1 MLIMPKK
8 TRSARRKMTIQE
20 LRDLD
25 LDILFMEGVIR
36 RDPGHI
42 EALQILGDDYTR
54 RDRFQDG
61 LRIDQRLALLRPRD
75 PLVHYNLAC
84 SYSLTQQCD
93 LAAVALETA
102 INLGY
107 KDFDW
112 MARDPDLKQLR
123 EHAGYGKIQAKVRC
137 LFAKETR

>member
-1 MLIMPKK
+1 MPKK
-8 TRSARRKMTIQE
+8 TSSRRRKPTPGE

-25 LDILFMEGVIR
+25 VEILFLEGLIQ
-36 RDPGHI
+36 RDPVYV

-61 LRIDQRLALLRPRD
+61 LRIDEHLSRLRPRD
-75 PLVHYNLAC
+75 AMVHYNLAC

-93 LAAVALETA
+93 LAAEALNTA

-107 KDFDW
+107 DDFDW
-112 MARDPDLKQLR
+112 MARDPDLKPLR
-123 EHAGYGKIQAKVRC
+123 EHAGYKKIQAKVRC
-137 LFAKETR
+137 LSVKET

>member
-1 MLIMPKK
+1 MPKK
-8 TRSARRKMTIQE
+8 TRSPRRKPTPQE
-20 LRDLD
+20 MRDLD
-25 LDILFMEGVIR
+25 VEIQFMEGLIR

-61 LRIDQRLALLRPRD
+61 LRIDERLSRLRPRD

-84 SYSLTQQCD
+84 SYALTQQCD
-93 LAAVALETA
+93 LAAAALNTA

-107 KDFDW
+107 DDFDW
-112 MARDPDLKQLR
+112 MARDPDLKPLR
-123 EHAGYGKIQAKVRC
+123 EHAGYKKIQAKVRC
-137 LFAKETR
+137 LSFKDT